1 MIGVIAISI
10 LTGGAAAAILL
21 LLGLGLGWSFLLGYV
36 GGGMLTM
43 ILGAIWIAF
52 SDRSDRRGSAR
63 SF

>member
-21 LLGLGLGWSFLLGYV
+21 LLGLGLGWAFLLGYV

-43 ILGAIWIAF
+43 VLGAIWIAICDRGN
-52 SDRSDRRGSAR
+52 SDRSASLM
-63 SF
+63 